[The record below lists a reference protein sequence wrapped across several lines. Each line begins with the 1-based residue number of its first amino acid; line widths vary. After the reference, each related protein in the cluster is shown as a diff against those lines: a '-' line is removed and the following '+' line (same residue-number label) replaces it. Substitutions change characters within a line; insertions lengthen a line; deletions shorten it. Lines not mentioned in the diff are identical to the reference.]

1 MSYRI
6 GSFNLHNLGKT
17 ALGAKNPRDLKA
29 IAKII
34 REEKYD
40 VVALQEILSEGAAF
54 VSPDYA
60 KRCILYE
67 LGGEDQ
73 WGFEYLDSTT
83 NSSLI
88 SAQPFESEQRYD
100 PRGECYAFIW
110 NKKTLRLCTTK
121 VLTPY
126 GEVTRTF
133 YPRMCSVSKSGM
145 IRKPFYGRFTA
156 AGTNVGSNFELRLIC
171 VHTYYGKTD
180 SLDDRKRRQHELDV
194 LLKEIYPQICDRR
207 YGDSLN
213 AYTVLL
219 GDYNAE
225 VWTYESQKWQEE
237 LKRIRGGKKP
247 YRMITDGEGNVLS
260 TYSGVR
266 IIKTIQT
273 ELTTLKTKI
282 DELGTE
288 QFDTAG
294 YSCNYDHF
302 SYEPDKFKG
311 VKLQAHRVTAAVDKH
326 CKLGSSDPYQSNYEK
341 YYKTVSDHIPITLEI
356 NLK

>member
-110 NKKTLRLCTTK
+110 NKKTLRFC
-121 VLTPY
+121 
-126 GEVTRTF
+126 
-133 YPRMCSVSKSGM
+133 C
-145 IRKPFYGRFTA
+145 
-156 AGTNVGSNFELRLIC
+156 
-171 VHTYYGKTD
+171 
-180 SLDDRKRRQHELDV
+180 
-194 LLKEIYPQICDRR
+194 
-207 YGDSLN
+207 
-213 AYTVLL
+213 
-219 GDYNAE
+219 
-225 VWTYESQKWQEE
+225 
-237 LKRIRGGKKP
+237 
-247 YRMITDGEGNVLS
+247 
-260 TYSGVR
+260 
-266 IIKTIQT
+266 
-273 ELTTLKTKI
+273 
-282 DELGTE
+282 
-288 QFDTAG
+288 
-294 YSCNYDHF
+294 
-302 SYEPDKFKG
+302 
-311 VKLQAHRVTAAVDKH
+311 
-326 CKLGSSDPYQSNYEK
+326 
-341 YYKTVSDHIPITLEI
+341 
-356 NLK
+356 